1 MATLAAVNN
10 MPALALLGEDGRLEQ
25 STEPFRRWYKE
36 NEELCK
42 QSPEFQ
48 RVLDGQANAAVL
60 KLDGIPVD
68 IAAVSDRAGARHV
81 LLTLPTEELPSL
93 GDAGGALLDSAL
105 DESPAIVWLKDLEG
119 RYVRANSRFT
129 TFLGTTEE
137 RLLGRTDAELPPAET
152 VDGPRLEDREG
163 DVQEPLQLEY
173 FVGPYQGRDALVVL
187 RFPVGDAKGVPTLV
201 CGVAAP
207 SSEANVAR
215 SEAARLLRIERWS
228 RLDAESVRAEM
239 LAEWGVLPDARG
251 RAAPTTTGAEPG
263 AAVPDRDQ
271 QAAVAEARAERA
283 TAVAERDA
291 ALSASEGLAAQ
302 LEAAKGRLADL
313 ERRIADGDLE
323 RGDAEVALA
332 AQAADLER
340 ALGRERERAEE
351 LERTLGLVRER
362 LGDDAEAARTE
373 VKRARA
379 DADAARIELE
389 RARADAEAARADV
402 DKARAEAE
410 EARTAVVSERESASS
425 VRAALELEVKQAR
438 EQVAMLER
446 QHSSDDSG
454 TQLLQAE
461 KARAAAEAALAEAV
475 AERDATLKARAA
487 LTGELEH
494 ERKQIAALQE
504 SAAAAEDRI
513 RELTGD
519 VERER
524 VRVAGLEQAQAGVQ
538 ELEGELRAAI
548 TRADTAEREVELA
561 ATAADKAEN
570 QLRFAVARADKADGE
585 LQLAVA
591 RADKAEGELR
601 VVGARV
607 VKAES
612 EAQAASS
619 RAGKAEE
626 EVERWRARVDKAEE
640 EVERWRARVDKAEGD
655 IEQWRTRA
663 EQAETE
669 LARGSGRVEGLDGEL
684 ARGQTRIEQLEA
696 ELKLVTKRA
705 DDAERGATL
714 GQARVVALETEVE
727 RERAEAF
734 ELEGAVERERSRV
747 AELETELERGQ
758 SQVVELETEVERG
771 QARVVELETE
781 VESSRARAEETEAT
795 IAELQEQLAELE
807 ERLAVRAA
815 GPVTVADE
823 DMAGDEAQG
832 VSVADAD
839 EDLTAGEEV
848 PAALE
853 EQSASETDAAVAET
867 IAGEPRSATELAR
880 LEAIAEADHPQA
892 GPGVSWQPT
901 AKRTL
906 AASLAREA
914 VWRNVLKETVQ
925 VIGSE
930 GGWDTVTAWLPDE
943 SAGLGCAATWTAHR
957 GLDRFEALTWE
968 AGLKRDG
975 SLLDQA
981 LQAPHLTWLT
991 DIDAVDDERLQTAA
1005 AHGMSSALLLPV
1017 RSGTSTIGLLEL
1029 LTHDSV
1035 EPDAQIA
1042 LSLEAS
1048 ALQLGR
1054 FGHLLSLGK

>member
-1 MATLAAVNN
+1 MATLAAVTN

-60 KLDGIPVD
+60 KLDGLAVD
-68 IAAVSDRAGARHV
+68 IAAVSDRSGARHV

-93 GDAGGALLDSAL
+93 GDAGGALLDGAL

-251 RAAPTTTGAEPG
+251 RAAPTTTSAEAGSGA
-263 AAVPDRDQ
+263 PDREQ

-291 ALSASEGLAAQ
+291 ALSANEELAAE
-302 LEAAKGRLADL
+302 LNSARGRLSEL
-313 ERRIADGDLE
+313 ERRIAAGDVE

-332 AQAADLER
+332 AQAADLDR

-379 DADAARIELE
+379 DADAARTELE

-402 DKARAEAE
+402 ENARAEAE
-410 EARTAVVSERESASS
+410 AARAAVTAERESASS
-425 VRAALELEVKQAR
+425 ARAALELEVKQAR
-438 EQVAMLER
+438 EHLAKLER
-446 QHSSDDSG
+446 QHGADDSG
-454 TQLLQAE
+454 AQLIQAD

-487 LTGELEH
+487 LTGELEQ
-494 ERKQIAALQE
+494 ERKQVAALQE
-504 SAAAAEDRI
+504 SAAAAEGRI
-513 RELTGD
+513 RELAGD

-524 VRVAGLEQAQAGVQ
+524 VRVAGLEQVQARVQ
-538 ELEGELRAAI
+538 ELEGELRTAI
-548 TRADTAEREVELA
+548 TRADKAEREVELA
-561 ATAADKAEN
+561 ATAADRAEN

-607 VKAES
+607 VKAET
-612 EAQAASS
+612 EAHAASS

-640 EVERWRARVDKAEGD
+640 EIERWRARVDKAEGD
-655 IEQWRTRA
+655 VEQWRTRA
-663 EQAETE
+663 EEAETG
-669 LARGSGRVEGLDGEL
+669 LARGTARVEGLDGEL

-696 ELKLVTKRA
+696 ELKLVAKRA
-705 DDAERGATL
+705 EDAERGATL

-734 ELEGAVERERSRV
+734 ELETAVKREESRV
-747 AELETELERGQ
+747 VELETAVEHEQ
-758 SQVVELETEVERG
+758 SRVVELETEVERG
-771 QARVVELETE
+771 KARTEELEGE
-781 VESSRARAEETEAT
+781 LESIRTKAEAADAK
-795 IAELQEQLAELE
+795 IAELEEQLAE
-807 ERLAVRAA
+807 RAVQPAPIA
-815 GPVTVADE
+815 E
-823 DMAGDEAQG
+823 D
-832 VSVADAD
+832 
-839 EDLTAGEEV
+839 
-848 PAALE
+848 
-853 EQSASETDAAVAET
+853 DAAIDDAEP
-867 IAGEPRSATELAR
+867 ALGVESAVEEPAFEEAPAVEEAPPSATELAT
-880 LEAIAEADHPQA
+880 LEAIAEASHPQA

-906 AASLAREA
+906 AASLARES

-943 SAGLGCAATWTAHR
+943 SDGLGCAATWTAHR
-957 GLDRFEALTWE
+957 GLERFEALTWD
-968 AGLKRDG
+968 AGVKRDG

-1029 LTHDSV
+1029 LTHDSI
-1035 EPDAQIA
+1035 EPNAQIA

>member
-1 MATLAAVNN
+1 MATLAAVTN

-60 KLDGIPVD
+60 QLDGIAVD
-68 IAAVSDRAGARHV
+68 IAAVSDRGGARHV

-93 GDAGGALLDSAL
+93 GDVGGALLDGAL

-215 SEAARLLRIERWS
+215 GEAARLLRIERWS

-251 RAAPTTTGAEPG
+251 RAAPTPGAEAVSG
-263 AAVPDRDQ
+263 APDREQ

-291 ALSASEGLAAQ
+291 ALSANGKLASE
-302 LEAAKGRLADL
+302 LEAARGRLSDL
-313 ERRIADGDLE
+313 ERRIAAGDVE

-332 AQAADLER
+332 AQAADLDR
-340 ALGRERERAEE
+340 ALGRERDRAEE

-379 DADAARIELE
+379 DADAARTELE

-402 DKARAEAE
+402 EKARAEAE
-410 EARTAVVSERESASS
+410 AARAAVTAERESASS
-425 VRAALELEVKQAR
+425 ARAALELEVKQAR
-438 EQVAMLER
+438 EHLAKLER
-446 QHSSDDSG
+446 QHGANDSG
-454 TQLLQAE
+454 TQLIQAD
-461 KARAAAEAALAEAV
+461 KARAAAEVALAEAV

-487 LTGELEH
+487 LTGELEQ

-504 SAAAAEDRI
+504 SAAAAEGRI
-513 RELTGD
+513 RELAGD

-524 VRVAGLEQAQAGVQ
+524 VRVAGLEQVQARVQ
-538 ELEGELRAAI
+538 ELEGELRTAI
-548 TRADTAEREVELA
+548 TRADKAEREVELA
-561 ATAADKAEN
+561 ATAADRAEN

-585 LQLAVA
+585 LHLAVA

-640 EVERWRARVDKAEGD
+640 EIERWRARVDKAEGD
-655 IEQWRTRA
+655 VEQWRTRA
-663 EQAETE
+663 EEAETG
-669 LARGSGRVEGLDGEL
+669 LARGTARVEGLDGEL

-696 ELKLVTKRA
+696 ELKLAYNRA
-705 DDAERGATL
+705 ADGEREAAL
-714 GQARVVALETEVE
+714 GQARVV
-727 RERAEAF
+727 
-734 ELEGAVERERSRV
+734 
-747 AELETELERGQ
+747 ELETDLA
-758 SQVVELETEVERG
+758 RG
-771 QARVVELETE
+771 QARVVELETDIARGLE
-781 VESSRARAEETEAT
+781 RVVELETDVARGQVRVDELETDVAREQERTQELEGELESSRAKEQEADAT
-795 IAELQEQLAELE
+795 IAGLEEQLAE
-807 ERLAVRAA
+807 R
-815 GPVTVADE
+815 
-823 DMAGDEAQG
+823 
-832 VSVADAD
+832 
-839 EDLTAGEEV
+839 
-848 PAALE
+848 
-853 EQSASETDAAVAET
+853 ASEPTPIAEDDAA
-867 IAGEPRSATELAR
+867 IDDTELAPGVVSAVEEPAVEEPAFEEAPVVEEATAGPPPSANELAT
-880 LEAIAEADHPQA
+880 LEAIAEASHPQA

-906 AASLAREA
+906 AASLARES

-943 SAGLGCAATWTAHR
+943 SDGLGCAATWTAHG
-957 GLDRFEALTWE
+957 GLERFEALTWE
-968 AGLKRDG
+968 AGVRRDG

-1029 LTHDSV
+1029 LTHDSI
-1035 EPDAQIA
+1035 EPNAQIA

>member
-1 MATLAAVNN
+1 MATLAAVTNL
-10 MPALALLGEDGRLEQ
+10 PALALLGEDGRLEQ
-25 STEPFRRWYKE
+25 STEPFRRWYQE

-60 KLDGIPVD
+60 KLDGIAVD
-68 IAAVSDRAGARHV
+68 IAAVSDRGGARHV

-93 GDAGGALLDSAL
+93 GDAGGALLDGAL

-152 VDGPRLEDREG
+152 VDGPRLEEREG

-251 RAAPTTTGAEPG
+251 RAAPTTTSAEPG

-291 ALSASEGLAAQ
+291 ALSANQGLAVQ

-313 ERRIADGDLE
+313 ERRIADGDVE

-332 AQAADLER
+332 AQAADLDR
-340 ALGRERERAEE
+340 ALSRERERAEE

-379 DADAARIELE
+379 DADAARTELE

-410 EARTAVVSERESASS
+410 AARAAVVAEREAASTS
-425 VRAALELEVKQAR
+425 RAALELEVKQAR

-454 TQLLQAE
+454 AQLIQADN
-461 KARAAAEAALAEAV
+461 ARAAAEAALAEAV
-475 AERDATLKARAA
+475 AERDAALKARAA
-487 LTGELEH
+487 LTGELEQ
-494 ERKQIAALQE
+494 ERKQIAALRE
-504 SAAAAEDRI
+504 SAAAAEGRI

-524 VRVAGLEQAQAGVQ
+524 VRVAGLEQAQAGVP
-538 ELEGELRAAI
+538 ELEGQLRAAI
-548 TRADTAEREVELA
+548 TRADKAEREVELA

-607 VKAES
+607 VKAEA

-640 EVERWRARVDKAEGD
+640 EIERWHARVDKAEGD

-696 ELKLVTKRA
+696 ELKLATKRA

-714 GQARVVALETEVE
+714 GQARVVALETE
-727 RERAEAF
+727 
-734 ELEGAVERERSRV
+734 
-747 AELETELERGQ
+747 
-758 SQVVELETEVERG
+758 
-771 QARVVELETE
+771 
-781 VESSRARAEETEAT
+781 AT
-795 IAELQEQLAELE
+795 IAELKEQLAELE
-807 ERLAVRAA
+807 ERLADRAA
-815 GPVTVADE
+815 EPAPAADKEEDGSVAVAVEDRTADE
-823 DMAGDEAQG
+823 D
-832 VSVADAD
+832 
-839 EDLTAGEEV
+839 V
-848 PAALE
+848 PALE
-853 EQSASETDAAVAET
+853 EESAVEPDAVVEEATAAEPQSAIELATLEAVAE
-867 IAGEPRSATELAR
+867 AS
-880 LEAIAEADHPQA
+880 HPQA

-906 AASLAREA
+906 AASLARES

-943 SAGLGCAATWTAHR
+943 SDGLGCAATWTAHR
-957 GLDRFEALTWE
+957 GLDRFESLTWE